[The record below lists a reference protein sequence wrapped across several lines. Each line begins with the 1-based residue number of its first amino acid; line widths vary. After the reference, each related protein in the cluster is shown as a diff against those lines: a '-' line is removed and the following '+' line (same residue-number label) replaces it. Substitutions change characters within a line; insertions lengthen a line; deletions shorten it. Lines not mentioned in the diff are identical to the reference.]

1 MSYYTSSSLSS
12 STVKSVLFYL
22 TAVAKNR
29 VISDP
34 LYLEVL
40 HHATMAEKRTE
51 AFVGRAHLL
60 RKVQLLLNYY
70 PLLIGPE
77 ELELIRTDVCI
88 LLNQPIL

>member
-1 MSYYTSSSLSS
+1 M
-12 STVKSVLFYL
+12 
-22 TAVAKNR
+22 AKHR

-60 RKVQLLLNYY
+60 RKVLLHVLYY
-70 PLLIGPE
+70 YTLLGGPE
-77 ELELIRTDVCI
+77 DLGLIHPDTSC
-88 LLNQPIL
+88 